1 MSLSDRRRAELR
13 FELDALLTDASRSLA
28 ELIEAVGAVRT
39 IIWQLEGE
47 RRAMDDAAHDDDTT
61 EPAAPAAE

>member
-1 MSLSDRRRAELR
+1 MTDRRHAELR

-28 ELIEAVGAVRT
+28 ELLEAVGAVRT

-47 RRAMDDAAHDDDTT
+47 RRAMDDDETDDDTT
-61 EPAAPAAE
+61 EPAAPADTE